1 MAEIDVVIVGAGPA
15 GMAAAIEADKAGL
28 RVVVLEQRQT
38 PGGAIFRQAIANAPA
53 VRIPPRVA
61 AIRQALLT
69 AFAVSPVETH
79 YGHVFLGIDG
89 DGFVLAE
96 DRNTGAF
103 VTLKAKCVVLALGA
117 VEKILPRP
125 GWEQVGVSTAGGLQV
140 MMKET
145 GRAPAGRVLLAGNG
159 PLLVAVAAQMAALG
173 NPPVAVI
180 EAGVPFRRFAAG
192 AALAAFHPRLALEAF
207 GYLRDLRRH
216 RVDWRCGATLQRIDR
231 DGEMLVACVRNPAG
245 EIEFI
250 RADRIALHDGIRP
263 NDFGLSPA
271 GTSGPLVIHAGD
283 CREALGVEAAI
294 VDGRAAGMR
303 VAARLRDMPSV
314 EPRGLRR
321 SRDAQTILARLFA
334 PVETTHPVTALPDDT
349 VLCRCENRTV
359 GELKI
364 LCGGV
369 DGLTG
374 REVKHHGRFAMGSC
388 QGRFC
393 ADNTAALM
401 AHLRPD
407 LPAPQARDLTG
418 TRWPIR
424 PVSIAAL
431 AASVSGR
438 TKEQEI

>member
-1 MAEIDVVIVGAGPA
+1 MAEIDVLIVGAGPA
-15 GMAAAIEADKAGL
+15 GMAAAIEAGKAGL
-28 RVVVLEQRQT
+28 RVVVLEQRRT

-61 AIRQALLT
+61 AIRNALSA
-69 AFAVSPVETH
+69 AFAASRIETR

-96 DRNTGAF
+96 DRNNGAL
-103 VTLKAKCVVLALGA
+103 VTLKAKSVVLALGA

-125 GWEQVGVSTAGGLQV
+125 GWERAGVSTAGGLQV

-145 GRAPAGRVLLAGNG
+145 GRAPTGRVLLVGNG

-180 EAGVPFRRFAAG
+180 EAGDPFRRFAAG
-192 AALAAFHPRLALEAF
+192 AALTVFHPGLAMEAF
-207 GYLRDLRRH
+207 GYLRDLRSHGVEWQR
-216 RVDWRCGATLQRIDR
+216 GATLQRIER
-231 DGEMLVACVRNPAG
+231 DGEGLIACVRNAAG

-250 RADRIALHDGIRP
+250 RADRVALHDGIRP
-263 NDFGLSPA
+263 NDFGLAPA
-271 GTSGPLVIHAGD
+271 NARGPLVVHAGD
-283 CREALGVEAAI
+283 CREALGAEAAI
-294 VDGRAAGMR
+294 ADGCAAGSR
-303 VAARLRDMPSV
+303 VVAALGGVTHTEPRELSRLRQ
-314 EPRGLRR
+314 
-321 SRDAQTILARLFA
+321 AQAILAQLFA
-334 PVETTHPVTALPDDT
+334 PVETTHPLAALPDDT
-349 VLCRCENRTV
+349 VLCRCEYRNI
-359 GELKI
+359 GDLKI
-364 LCGGV
+364 LYGV
-369 DGLTG
+369 TDGLTG
-374 REVKHHGRFAMGSC
+374 REMKHHGRFAMGSC

-424 PVSIAAL
+424 PVPIAAL
-431 AASVSGR
+431 AASGVGQA
-438 TKEQEI
+438 KEQEI

>member
-1 MAEIDVVIVGAGPA
+1 MAEIDVLLVGAGPA
-15 GMAAAIEADKAGL
+15 GMAAAIEAGTAGL
-28 RVVVLEQRQT
+28 HAVMLEQRHT
-38 PGGAIFRQAIANAPA
+38 SGGAIFRQAIGDARP
-53 VRIPPRVA
+53 VGIPPRMA
-61 AIRQALLT
+61 AIRNDLLAT
-69 AFAVSPVETH
+69 FAACRIETR

-89 DGFVLAE
+89 DGFALVE

-103 VTLKAKCVVLALGA
+103 AALKAKSVVLALGA
-117 VEKILPRP
+117 VERILPRP
-125 GWEQVGVSTAGGLQV
+125 GWEQTGVSTAGGLQV

-145 GRAPAGRVLLAGNG
+145 GRAPAGRVLLAGGG

-180 EAGVPFRRFAAG
+180 EAGDPFRRLAAG
-192 AALAAFHPRLALEAF
+192 AALAAFHPNLALEAF
-207 GYLRDLRRH
+207 GYLRALRGH
-216 RVDWRCGATLQRIDR
+216 RVEWRRGTTLQRIER
-231 DGEMLVACVRNPAG
+231 DGEGLIARVRNAAG

-250 RADRIALHDGIRP
+250 RADRIGLHDGIRP

-271 GTSGPLVIHAGD
+271 EASGPFVVRAGD
-283 CREALGVEAAI
+283 CREALGAEAAI
-294 VDGRAAGMR
+294 VDGRAAARR
-303 VAARLRDMPSV
+303 VAAKLRDKPYV

-321 SRDAQTILARLFA
+321 LRDAQAILSRSFA
-334 PVETTHPVTALPDDT
+334 PIDPADPLAALPDET

-359 GELKI
+359 GELRI
-364 LCGGV
+364 LCGGA

-424 PVSIAAL
+424 PVPIAAL
-431 AASVSGR
+431 AASGGGQA
-438 TKEQEI
+438 KEQEI

>member
-1 MAEIDVVIVGAGPA
+1 MAEIDVLIVGAGPA
-15 GMAAAIEADKAGL
+15 GMAAAIEAGKAGL

-38 PGGAIFRQAIANAPA
+38 PGGAIFRQAIADAPA

-61 AIRQALLT
+61 AIRHELLA
-69 AFAVSPVETH
+69 AFAASRIETR

-103 VTLKAKCVVLALGA
+103 VTLKAKSIVLALGA

-125 GWEQVGVSTAGGLQV
+125 GWERAGVSTAGGLQV

-145 GRAPAGRVLLAGNG
+145 GRAPTGRVLLAGNG

-180 EAGVPFRRFAAG
+180 EAGDPFRRFAAG
-192 AALAAFHPRLALEAF
+192 AALAAFHQHLAVEAF
-207 GYLRDLRRH
+207 GYLRELRRH
-216 RVDWRCGATLQRIDR
+216 CVEWQRGATLQRIER
-231 DGEMLVACVRNPAG
+231 DGEGLIACVRNSAG
-245 EIEFI
+245 EIKFI
-250 RADRIALHDGIRP
+250 RADRIGLHDGIRP
-263 NDFGLSPA
+263 NDFGLAPA
-271 GTSGPLVIHAGD
+271 NARGPLVVHAGD
-283 CREALGVEAAI
+283 CREALGAEAAI
-294 VDGRAAGMR
+294 ADGRAAGAR
-303 VAARLRDMPSV
+303 VAAALRGFGNT
-314 EPRGLRR
+314 EPRGLTRLR
-321 SRDAQTILARLFA
+321 QAQAILAQLFA
-334 PVETTHPVTALPDDT
+334 PVETAHPLAALPDDT
-349 VLCRCENRTV
+349 VLCRCENRNV
-359 GELKI
+359 GELKA
-364 LCGGV
+364 LCGGA

-424 PVSIAAL
+424 PVPIAAL
-431 AASVSGR
+431 AASGVGQA
-438 TKEQEI
+438 KEQEI

>member
-1 MAEIDVVIVGAGPA
+1 MAEIDVMIVGSGPA

-38 PGGAIFRQAIANAPA
+38 PGGAIFRQAIGDARP
-53 VRIPPRVA
+53 VRIPSRMA
-61 AIRQALLT
+61 AIRNDLLAT
-69 AFAVSPVETH
+69 FAASRIETR
-79 YGHVFLGIDG
+79 YGHVFLGVDG

-103 VTLKAKCVVLALGA
+103 VTLKAKSVVLTLGA
-117 VEKILPRP
+117 VEKVLPRP
-125 GWEQVGVSTAGGLQV
+125 GWEQAGVSTAGGLQV

-159 PLLVAVAAQMAALG
+159 PLLAAVAVQMAALG

-180 EAGVPFRRFAAG
+180 EAGDPFRRFAAG
-192 AALAAFHPRLALEAF
+192 AALAAFHPRLALEAL
-207 GYLRDLRRH
+207 GYLRDLRGH
-216 RVDWRCGATLQRIDR
+216 RVEWRRGAALQRIRR
-231 DGEMLVACVRNPAG
+231 DGDGLVACVRNAAG

-250 RADRIALHDGIRP
+250 RADRIGLHDGIRP

-271 GTSGPLVIHAGD
+271 GASGPFVVHAGD

-321 SRDAQTILARLFA
+321 LRDAQAILARLFA
-334 PVETTHPVTALPDDT
+334 PVQTAHPLTALPDDT

-359 GELKI
+359 GALKV
-364 LCGGV
+364 LCGGA

-374 REVKHHGRFAMGSC
+374 REVKHHGRFAMGNC

-407 LPAPQARDLTG
+407 LPAPHARDLTG

-424 PVSIAAL
+424 PVPIAAL
-431 AASVSGR
+431 AASGVGR

>member
-1 MAEIDVVIVGAGPA
+1 MAEIDVLIVGAGPA
-15 GMAAAIEADKAGL
+15 GLAAAIEANKAGL

-38 PGGAIFRQAIANAPA
+38 PGGAIFRQAIANVPS
-53 VRIPPRVA
+53 VRIPARMA
-61 AIRQALLT
+61 EIRRALL
-69 AFAVSPVETH
+69 AEFAARRIEAR
-79 YGHVFLGIDG
+79 YGHVFAGVDA

-96 DRNTGAF
+96 DRAVGAL
-103 VTLKAKCVVLALGA
+103 VALKAKAIVLALGA

-125 GWEQVGVSTAGGLQV
+125 GWQLPGVSTAGGLQV

-180 EAGVPFRRFAAG
+180 EAGDPLARFAAG
-192 AALAAFHPRLALEAF
+192 AAFAAFHPRLAVEAL
-207 GYLRDLRRH
+207 GYLRELRGR
-216 RVDWRCGATLQRIDR
+216 RVAWRRAATLQRIER
-231 DGEMLVACVRNPAG
+231 DGGMLTACVRG
-245 EIEFI
+245 STGGLEFL
-250 RADRIALHDGIRP
+250 RVDRIGLHNGIRP
-263 NDFGLSPA
+263 NDFGLPSADA
-271 GTSGPLVIHAGD
+271 GGPLVVRAGD
-283 CREALGVEAAI
+283 CREALGAEAAI

-303 VAARLRDMPSV
+303 VAAALRGDGYV

-321 SRDAQTILARLFA
+321 LRDAQTILARLFA
-334 PVETTHPVTALPDDT
+334 PVDAADPLTALPDDT

-359 GELKI
+359 GDLKT
-364 LCGGV
+364 LCGGA

-401 AHLRPD
+401 ARLRPE

-424 PVSIAAL
+424 PVPIAAL
-431 AASVSGR
+431 AAPRFGQA
-438 TKEQEI
+438 KE